1 MELKDC
7 IVFLL
12 AKNSQAGY
20 RFWGNYISKYNV
32 TPVQAMV
39 LILLNR
45 EDGVSAKVLGEHT
58 QLDSA
63 TITGVLDRLEGM
75 DLIIKKKNPA
85 DRRAILISLSE
96 KGRHDSKILDELFE
110 EAHNDFLSDLTT
122 DEEFQ
127 LRDLLKRILEKH
139 RYKLFAK

>member
-1 MELKDC
+1 MELQDC
-7 IVFLL
+7 IVYLL

-20 RFWGNYISKYNV
+20 RFWGSYISEYNV
-32 TPVQAMV
+32 TTVQAMV

-45 EDGVSAKVLGEHT
+45 KDGVSAKSLGEQT

-75 DLIIKKKNPA
+75 SLIIKKKNPA

-96 KGRHDSKILDELFE
+96 KGKKDAAKLDDLFE
-110 EAHNDFLSDLTT
+110 KAHNDFLEDLSK
-122 DEEFQ
+122 DEEDI
-127 LRDLLKRILEKH
+127 LRNLLKRILEKH
-139 RYKLFAK
+139 KYRLFEK

>member
-1 MELKDC
+1 MELHDC
-7 IVFLL
+7 LVYLL
-12 AKNSQAGY
+12 AKSSQAGY
-20 RFWGNYISKYNV
+20 RFWTSYISSYNV

-45 EDGVSAKVLGEHT
+45 EDGVSAKKLGEQT

-75 DLIIKKKNPA
+75 DVIIKKKNPA

-96 KGRHDSKILDELFE
+96 KGRNYAKELDELFE
-110 EAHNDFLSDLTT
+110 KAHNDFLNEFT
-122 DEEFQ
+122 DEEEVQ
-127 LRDLLKRILEKH
+127 LRTLLKRVLETHKYH
-139 RYKLFAK
+139 LFSK